1 MCSPNAALP
10 HLEQDALPD
19 IVGGTRLTLTRP
31 EVAALPHSAAHVPSK
46 LPSPVYTL

>member
-1 MCSPNAALP
+1 MCSPNAASWNRMLFLTLSEEP
-10 HLEQDALPD
+10 
-19 IVGGTRLTLTRP
+19 RLTLTRP